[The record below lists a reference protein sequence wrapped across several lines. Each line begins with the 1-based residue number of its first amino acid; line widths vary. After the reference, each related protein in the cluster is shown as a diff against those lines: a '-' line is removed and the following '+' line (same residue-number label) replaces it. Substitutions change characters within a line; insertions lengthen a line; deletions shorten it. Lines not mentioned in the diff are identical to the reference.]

1 MKKNTICVVF
11 IFTLFTIVSAQNSN
25 SEVIDP
31 LYAFNF
37 SVTDGTGI
45 FDLKIGFDPQGTSGM
60 DTLFG
65 EYWVWE
71 PCGAPSSLFCAFL
84 AMDIGADFIDI
95 RYGDFDSPVEHQY
108 SLSAVSDSIY
118 LSGYLTD
125 VAGDIELTIV
135 DPFGG
140 VVFEHHYSDGEQ
152 VSLSKTGYSFGRYFL
167 QLTYTPPPVPVELTN
182 FSSQICDQGIELN
195 WSTATESNNA
205 RFEVERS
212 SDKIQFNLTGSVDGA
227 GTTTEPKNYSFIDI
241 LPLPGINYYRL
252 KQIDFSGD
260 YQFSDIIE
268 ADFTSLE
275 FALEQNYPNPFNPST
290 SIKYQLP
297 EKTHVKVEVFNM
309 LGQSV
314 KILADEVKPAGYYET
329 EFTPVNLASGVYIC
343 NIKAGKFDQSVKMV
357 YMK

>member
-1 MKKNTICVVF
+1 MKKNTICIVF
-11 IFTLFTIVSAQNSN
+11 IFSLFTITYGQTSQTD
-25 SEVIDP
+25 VIDP
-31 LYAFNF
+31 LYPFNF
-37 SVTDGTGI
+37 TVTNGEGTYS
-45 FDLKIGFDPQGTSGM
+45 FQIGFDPQATSGI

-65 EYWVWE
+65 ECWIGE
-71 PCGAPSSLFCAFL
+71 PCGPPSNIFCSFL
-84 AMDIGADFIDI
+84 ELEQGYGWIDI
-95 RYGDFDSPVEHQY
+95 RNGDFQSSDEHIFNLHAYDDSV
-108 SLSAVSDSIY
+108 SLT
-118 LSGYLTD
+118 GYLPET
-125 VAGDIELTIV
+125 AGTVELKIV

-140 VVFEHHYSDGEQ
+140 YLFEYYYHDGEQ
-152 VSLSKTGYSFGRYFL
+152 VNMSQTGYSYGRYFL

-227 GTTTEPKNYSFIDI
+227 GTTTEPENYTFIDI

-268 ADFTSLE
+268 AGFTPLE

-297 EKTHVKVEVFNM
+297 EKTRVKVEVFNM

-314 KILADEVKPAGYYET
+314 KILVDEIKPAGYYET